1 MHKNFDHLIA
11 RTVNSLN
18 VGRSSIFVC
27 VKCRRIAAV
36 ADKNVQLFAA
46 CLFKALKG
54 RKWQL
59 GMLRNNTHV
68 VVLINTH
75 ALSITRLCHQTV
87 VGHIIVG
94 CCLGENLYFGFRP
107 DHTFHQTKLI
117 VHFLLQYHIIEN
129 LTSTH
134 GSNVPLS
141 HYYHRNVFRKSF
153 SNIKT

>member
-1 MHKNFDHLIA
+1 MHKTFDHLIA
-11 RTVNSLN
+11 GTVNSLN

-36 ADKNVQLFAA
+36 ANKNVQLFAA

-59 GMLRNNTHV
+59 GMLHNNTHV

-94 CCLGENLYFGFRP
+94 CCLG
-107 DHTFHQTKLI
+107 KKS
-117 VHFLLQYHIIEN
+117 LLWVQARSYISLDQIN
-129 LTSTH
+129 C
-134 GSNVPLS
+134 PLFTVTAF
-141 HYYHRNVFRKSF
+141 YRKSDWYPWE
-153 SNIKT
+153 